1 MKAQKQARMP
11 GEEAKPAVEVAEE
24 TDGAPEATRAGTTE
38 LNNIAGKSANEVG
51 TDRENVVRAMAMA
64 DAARRGVAPDL
75 APAADIGKPA
85 EPASLKRK
93 AIINGVE
100 VEVEV
105 PTVRRNSAV
114 AQFGPE
120 SKHARG
126 ALVNKDGS
134 LFEGAGE
141 PYGVIGDI
149 NTPQGKLVNRIIPL
163 DAVKSAA

>member
-1 MKAQKQARMP
+1 MKAGSKTARVP
-11 GEEAKPAVEVAEE
+11 GEAADQAE
-24 TDGAPEATRAGTTE
+24 DGAAEQVRTGITALNNTTGTT
-38 LNNIAGKSANEVG
+38 ANDVG
-51 TDRENVVRAMAMA
+51 SQREDVVRGMAMA
-64 DAARRGVAPDL
+64 DAARRGVQPDL
-75 APAADIGKPA
+75 APPADIGKPA

-93 AIINGVE
+93 AIINGHE

-114 AQFGPE
+114 EQFGHE
-120 SKHARG
+120 SRHARG
-126 ALVNKDGS
+126 ALVNKDGT

-149 NTPQGKLVNRIIPL
+149 NTTQGKLVNRIIPL

>member
-1 MKAQKQARMP
+1 MGAANKKAPQVP
-11 GEEAKPAVEVAEE
+11 GEAAGQVE
-24 TDGAPEATRAGTTE
+24 DGAGEKARDGITE
-38 LNNIAGKSANEVG
+38 LNNTTGKTANDVG

-64 DAARRGVAPDL
+64 DAAKRGVQPDL

-85 EPASLKRK
+85 EPASFKRK
-93 AIINGVE
+93 AIINGHE

-114 AQFGPE
+114 EQFGHE
-120 SKHARG
+120 SRHARG
-126 ALVNKDGS
+126 SLVNKDGT

-141 PYGVIGDI
+141 AYGVIGDI
-149 NTPQGKLVNRIIPL
+149 NTTQGKLVNRIIPL

>member
-1 MKAQKQARMP
+1 MKKTPQMP
-11 GEEAKPAVEVAEE
+11 GETAGAAAATTE
-24 TDGAPEATRAGTTE
+24 DGAAEKVRSGITE
-38 LNNIAGKSANEVG
+38 LNNTTGTTANQVG
-51 TDRENVVRAMAMA
+51 QQREDVVRSQAMA
-64 DAARRGVAPDL
+64 DAAKRGVAPDL

-85 EPASLKRK
+85 EPVSIKRK

-114 AQFGPE
+114 ETFGSE

-126 ALVNKDGS
+126 ALVNKDGT

-163 DAVKSAA
+163 DAVKAAA